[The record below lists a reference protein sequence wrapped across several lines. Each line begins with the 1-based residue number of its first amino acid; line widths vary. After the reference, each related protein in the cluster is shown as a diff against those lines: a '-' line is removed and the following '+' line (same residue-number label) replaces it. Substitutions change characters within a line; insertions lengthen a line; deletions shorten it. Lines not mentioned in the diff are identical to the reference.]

1 MLVSSG
7 RTKLTDEALA
17 EAFQWLNSQDVKGA
31 VNSTLRS
38 LNKIC
43 VALEKADF
51 AAMKPDVASKVAMN
65 LTKSVDELT
74 RLMALVQG
82 NPDSRTEVVGLGDL
96 IKLLTNEQF
105 EQVSQWIEQGTSKF
119 DA

>member
-1 MLVSSG
+1 MSSG
-7 RTKLTDEALA
+7 RTKLTDAALV
-17 EAFQWLNSQDVKGA
+17 EAFQWLNSQDVKEA

-43 VALEKADF
+43 NELEKADF
-51 AAMKPDVASKVAMN
+51 AGMKPDVASKVAMN

-96 IKLLTNEQF
+96 LKFLSNEQF
-105 EQVSQWIEQGTSKF
+105 EQVSTWIEQGQQKF

>member
-1 MLVSSG
+1 MSNG
-7 RTKLTDEALA
+7 RTKLTDEALV
-17 EAFQWLNSQDVKGA
+17 EAFQWLNSQDVKEA

-43 VALEKADF
+43 LALEKADF

-96 IKLLTNEQF
+96 LKFLSNEQF
-105 EQVSQWIEQGTSKF
+105 DQVSEWIEQGQQKF